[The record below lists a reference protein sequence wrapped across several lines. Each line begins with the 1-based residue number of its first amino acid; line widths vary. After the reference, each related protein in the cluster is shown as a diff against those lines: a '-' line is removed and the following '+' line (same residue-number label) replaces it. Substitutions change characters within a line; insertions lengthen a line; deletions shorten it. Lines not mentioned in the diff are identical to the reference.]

1 MAIKILG
8 FVSSLFFS
16 LSSSFLST
24 ARGLCGLARTYP
36 DSFVI
41 FSISSCARLCS
52 HGLAWVMPVP
62 RQSIPL
68 NVAAETALIALI

>member
-1 MAIKILG
+1 
-8 FVSSLFFS
+8 
-16 LSSSFLST
+16 
-24 ARGLCGLARTYP
+24 LCGLARTYP